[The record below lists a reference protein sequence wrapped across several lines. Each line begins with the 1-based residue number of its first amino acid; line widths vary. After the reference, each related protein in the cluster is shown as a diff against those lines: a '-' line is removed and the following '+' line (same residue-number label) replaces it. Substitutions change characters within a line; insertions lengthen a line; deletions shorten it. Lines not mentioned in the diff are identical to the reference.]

1 MTSAP
6 AGLDLQGALAHLRC
20 GACEEAI
27 GLGIGGQP
35 LTCGSAELLWGVW
48 KKLSQADQRLG
59 SSAFIS
65 VIETKLSQADQRL
78 GSSAFIS
85 VIETKLSQADQRLG
99 SSAFISVIETKL
111 SQADQRLGSSAF
123 ISVIETKLSQAD
135 QRLGSSAFISVIETR
150 RDSVKLYSPSL
161 NKLFCQLA
169 KTCPVQMHVRVP
181 PPLGAVVRAT
191 AVYKKSE
198 HVAEVV
204 RRCPHHERTPENN
217 EGPVP
222 PGHLIRI
229 EGNQL
234 AQYVEDQRTRR
245 QSVLVPYESPQLGSE
260 CTTVLYN
267 YMCNSSC
274 MGGMNRYWGS
284 ESQLIQYSIKEVT
297 LPAPGS
303 SKKSRT
309 GSEEEV
315 FTLQIHGRERYEMLR
330 RINESLELKD
340 LVPQSEQE
348 KYREKLFTRKSSEI
362 LTRNSSAENRSGL
375 RDRFYGNLTVSNV
388 SLTSV
393 SLSWTPGPGNVS
405 QYRVEVSGNTSQ
417 VLNSTGLTALVDS
430 LTPGS
435 LYRFQ
440 VFPVKCDRDLNP
452 ENATV
457 YTKPERVTDLN
468 VTSVTTETAT
478 LRWRRPTGNVNGFL
492 VEVEGFPALNVTA
505 PGEAASVDRLSPG
518 KQFTFRVTTLVLDR
532 SISGDPVSVSAF
544 TRPDVITELAI
555 TETTRTN
562 IAVQWKPPVN
572 GSWHS
577 FRVQVPGSPA
587 LETVDLTAN
596 LTGLKS
602 GKEYTVTVITLAADK
617 TKLSDPVNVTTYTTS
632 ARGIGDL
639 VLAAELV
646 ELVGQ
651 SQGGLLLGFENDHR
665 GYSLPSDPQALTR
678 LVQIFTQNLHRQE
691 QRLSELQGAHKSQEV
706 LYAQSKIPVRC
717 SLRYIDSFRPKHSV
731 LLGQGSPLTVLEC
744 ADLLFD
750 VPARERQRGPAPS
763 PSPSPQPYRA
773 LSPRRACVLA
783 SPSGYLGFAS
793 ALRLD
798 EWEAGLTPGLALPPY
813 LFPSEA
819 PAPGAPCREV
829 LSVRSLTDK
838 VLTFRFLR
846 GVHPLSSAAHID
858 RAWEVCCYLACL
870 LHEPMG
876 LR

>member
-48 KKLSQADQRLG
+48 CASEDQAAEQQ
-59 SSAFIS
+59 
-65 VIETKLSQADQRL
+65 KH
-78 GSSAFIS
+78 
-85 VIETKLSQADQRLG
+85 
-99 SSAFISVIETKL
+99 
-111 SQADQRLGSSAF
+111 
-123 ISVIETKLSQAD
+123 
-135 QRLGSSAFISVIETR
+135 R
-150 RDSVKLYSPSL
+150 RDRTSEIKCQRALLYRWRNPRFS
-161 NKLFCQLA
+161 NHWVMA
-169 KTCPVQMHVRVP
+169 
-181 PPLGAVVRAT
+181 
-191 AVYKKSE
+191 
-198 HVAEVV
+198 
-204 RRCPHHERTPENN
+204 
-217 EGPVP
+217 GPVP

-274 MGGMNRYWGS
+274 MGGMNRRPI
-284 ESQLIQYSIKEVT
+284 LTIVT
-297 LPAPGS
+297 LETSDGRLLGRRCFEVRVCACPGRDL
-303 SKKSRT
+303 K
-309 GSEEEV
+309 SEEENSRKQLEKAGSKASAGSTKR
-315 FTLQIHGRERYEMLR
+315 TLSLGPVGSERMYFFQSNATEWAVARNHCRSCFRE
-330 RINESLELKD
+330 
-340 LVPQSEQE
+340 LVSVTPDNAA
-348 KYREKLFTRKSSEI
+348 LLVGG
-362 LTRNSSAENRSGL
+362 LTNDTWTGL
-375 RDRFYGNLTVSNV
+375 RKELDGPMDWSQWSNGDPLTFQNWYPARPDSNNSDDSCV
-388 SLTSV
+388 KFLSFGPWFDQPCETELPV

-544 TRPDVITELAI
+544 TKPDLVDKLQVSEVTATMLNLSWARPEGGHDGYRVDWTGNWAFLNHTQTVFTESARLENLEPGTNYSIWVTALVANQSVEGDPVFITSYTRPDVITELAV

-562 IAVQWKPPVN
+562 IAVQWKPPASGSWHSFRVQVPGSPALETVDLTANLTGLKSGKEYTVTVITLAADKTKLSDPVNVTTYTRPDVITELAVTETTRTNIAVQWKPPAN

-617 TKLSDPVNVTTYTTS
+617 TKLSDPVNVTTYTS
-632 ARGIGDL
+632 KAYFRPL
-639 VLAAELV
+639 LFPVL
-646 ELVGQ
+646 
-651 SQGGLLLGFENDHR
+651 
-665 GYSLPSDPQALTR
+665 SLPFQ
-678 LVQIFTQNLHRQE
+678 
-691 QRLSELQGAHKSQEV
+691 
-706 LYAQSKIPVRC
+706 
-717 SLRYIDSFRPKHSV
+717 
-731 LLGQGSPLTVLEC
+731 
-744 ADLLFD
+744 
-750 VPARERQRGPAPS
+750 
-763 PSPSPQPYRA
+763 
-773 LSPRRACVLA
+773 
-783 SPSGYLGFAS
+783 
-793 ALRLD
+793 
-798 EWEAGLTPGLALPPY
+798 LP
-813 LFPSEA
+813 F
-819 PAPGAPCREV
+819 
-829 LSVRSLTDK
+829 
-838 VLTFRFLR
+838 
-846 GVHPLSSAAHID
+846 
-858 RAWEVCCYLACL
+858 
-870 LHEPMG
+870 
-876 LR
+876 